1 VTTDPRDP
9 VADLIAIVERGGFI
23 EGRRH
28 PTLASRV
35 RWLLAGVVVGIV
47 STLWWAGAAAQVPP
61 AAEAY
66 RRDLV
71 RAAQSVH
78 GLDAP
83 IASLGAQI
91 MVESAFRP
99 DAVSWAGAQGLGQVM
114 PATAAG
120 LARQYRE
127 LRPVNVF
134 DPRWSLHAATLLMR
148 DLTRQF
154 APVAANACEARCYAA
169 TAYNGGPRLTQRRI
183 DASPAPARCFGV
195 TSRIAPPGI
204 RPSAQV
210 ENERYPVAVLLRWEP
225 RFVEAGWGRGVCGSY
240 SHSKGDDR

>member
-1 VTTDPRDP
+1 MTTDPRDP

-23 EGRRH
+23 QGRQH

-35 RWLLAGVVVGIV
+35 RWLLVGVLLGIAC
-47 STLWWAGAAAQVPP
+47 TLWWAGAAAQVPP

-71 RAAQSVH
+71 RAAQAVH

-83 IASLGAQI
+83 VASLGAQI

-120 LARQYRE
+120 MARQYPE
-127 LRPVNVF
+127 LRPVNAF
-134 DPRWSLHAATLLMR
+134 DPRWSLHATALLMR

-154 APVAANACEARCYAA
+154 ARVAANACEARCYAA
-169 TAYNGGPRLTQRRI
+169 TAFNGGPRLTERRI
-183 DASPAPARCFGV
+183 DASPSPSRCFGV

-225 RFVEAGWGRGVCGSY
+225 RFVAAGWGRGVCGSY
-240 SHSKGDDR
+240 SYSNGDER

>member
-1 VTTDPRDP
+1 V
-9 VADLIAIVERGGFI
+9 AIVAAASLT
-23 EGRRH
+23 
-28 PTLASRV
+28 PT
-35 RWLLAGVVVGIV
+35 
-47 STLWWAGAAAQVPP
+47 AAAQLLP
-61 AAEAY
+61 AYAEQH

-71 RAAQSVH
+71 RAAHAVH

-83 IASLGAQI
+83 IASLAAQV

-99 DAVSWAGAQGLGQVM
+99 GAVSWAGAQGLGQFM

-120 LARQYRE
+120 MARQYPE
-127 LRPVNVF
+127 LRPVNAF
-134 DPRWSLHAATLLMR
+134 DPRWSLHATTLLMR

-169 TAYNGGPRLTQRRI
+169 TAFNGGPRLTQRRI
-183 DASPAPARCFGV
+183 DASPAPSRCFGV

-204 RPSAQV
+204 RPSAQE
-210 ENERYPVAVLLRWEP
+210 ENARYPVAVLLRWEP

-240 SHSKGDDR
+240 STGG